1 VRTHVALLRGINVG
15 GRNKVAM
22 SDLREITA
30 SLGHA
35 DVTTF
40 IQSGNVLFTT
50 QESGT
55 TKLADA
61 LEQAIAGRLGLRP
74 AVVVLTRDEL
84 ADVVAANPYPPKID
98 PRRLHAVFRR
108 AEMTPADVAAVAEA
122 QQRAAGKGSRD
133 EATVI
138 GATLYLSTPD
148 GIGRSELAAQ
158 LARNDKKT
166 PPGTA
171 RNWATVTK
179 LLALLDQP

>member
-1 VRTHVALLRGINVG
+1 VALLRGINVG
-15 GRNKVAM
+15 GRNRVAM

-35 DVTTF
+35 DVTTY
-40 IQSGNVLFTT
+40 IQSGNVLFTSPQT
-50 QESGT
+50 DTGR
-55 TKLADA
+55 LGDA
-61 LEQAIAGRLGLRP
+61 LEQAIADRLGLRP
-74 AVVVLTRDEL
+74 AVVAVSRDQL
-84 ADVVAANPYPPKID
+84 AEVIAANPYPPDTD

-108 AEMTPADVAAVAEA
+108 AVMTAAQVAAVAQA
-122 QQRAAGKGSRD
+122 QQRAAAKGSRD

-138 GATLYLSTPD
+138 GATLYLNTPE
-148 GIGRSELAAQ
+148 GIGRSELAVQ

-179 LLALLDQP
+179 LLALLDG